1 MTTSW
6 RSASQTNGLHLDG
19 AKRDKIKAVKKW
31 ISELGVEFN
40 RNLNK
45 DTTTT
50 PSMTSMTS
58 ARNRVSIKLIW
69 VNIRAG
75 GNDRV

>member
-6 RSASQTNGLHLDG
+6 RSASQTNVLHLDG

-40 RNLNK
+40 RNLKK

-50 PSMTSMTS
+50 P
-58 ARNRVSIKLIW
+58 
-69 VNIRAG
+69 
-75 GNDRV
+75 

>member
-1 MTTSW
+1 MSPEMK
-6 RSASQTNGLHLDG
+6 RYVEKQVNDGMRNGLHLDG

-50 PSMTSMTS
+50 P
-58 ARNRVSIKLIW
+58 
-69 VNIRAG
+69 
-75 GNDRV
+75 